1 MMHDEHI
8 PQEDLVLYAMQAM
21 QSHELDAVRAHLD
34 TCSECRRALAEV
46 NGDLAL
52 VAMGVEQKPL
62 PEGARQRFITRITA
76 DESRPHQASNTNV
89 IPIQP
94 IETRQ
99 PKRRAALPL
108 GWIGWIGWVAAAA
121 SLLFAFTLEQKLGK
135 LNDELARQHDA
146 VQQQAAANAR
156 AQQVLDILTAPA
168 ASRVLL
174 TAGKTEPEPAGRA
187 VYLAQTGGLIFQ
199 ANNLALLAANKTYE
213 LWVIPADGRA
223 PIPAGLFRPDPS
235 GSASLVLP
243 PLPKGVP
250 AKAFGV
256 TIEKAEGST
265 TPTAPIILAGVV
277 PSTGE

>member
-1 MMHDEHI
+1 MTHDQHI

-21 QSHELDAVRAHLD
+21 QSHELDAVRLHRD
-34 TCSECRRALAEV
+34 SCSECRRALAEV

-62 PEGARQRFITRITA
+62 PEGARQRFINRISA
-76 DESRPHQASNTNV
+76 DASRPLRAANTNV
-89 IPIQP
+89 IPIQKA
-94 IETRQ
+94 Q
-99 PKRRAALPL
+99 PQRSAVL
-108 GWIGWIGWVAAAA
+108 WIGWIGWIAAAA
-121 SLLFAFTLEQKLGK
+121 SLLFAFTLEQKLRK
-135 LNDELARQHDA
+135 LNDELARQHDV

-156 AQQVLDILTAPA
+156 AQQVLDILTAPT

-174 TAGKTEPEPAGRA
+174 TAGKTKPEPGGRA
-187 VYLAQTGGLIFQ
+187 VYLAETGGLVFQ

-223 PIPAGLFRPDPS
+223 PIPAGLFRPDSS
-235 GSASLVLP
+235 GSASVVLP

-265 TPTAPIILAGVV
+265 TPTAPIILAGAV

>member
-1 MMHDEHI
+1 MMHDQHI

-21 QSHELDAVRAHLD
+21 QSHELDAVRLHLD
-34 TCSECRRALAEV
+34 SCSECRRALAEV

-62 PEGARQRFITRITA
+62 PEGARQRFINRISA
-76 DESRPHQASNTNV
+76 DASRPLRAANTNV
-89 IPIQP
+89 IPIQ
-94 IETRQ
+94 TAQ
-99 PKRRAALPL
+99 PQRRAAL
-108 GWIGWIGWVAAAA
+108 WTGWVAAAA
-121 SLLFAFTLEQKLGK
+121 SMLFAFTLEQKLRK
-135 LNDELARQHDA
+135 LNEELAHQHEV
-146 VQQQAAANAR
+146 VQQQTAASAR
-156 AQQVLDILTAPA
+156 AQQVLDILTAPTA
-168 ASRVLL
+168 RRVLL
-174 TAGKTEPEPAGRA
+174 TSGKTKPEPAGRA
-187 VYLAQTGGLIFQ
+187 VYLAETGGLIFQ
-199 ANNLALLAANKTYE
+199 ANNLALLAENKTYE

-235 GSASLVLP
+235 GSASVVLP

-265 TPTAPIILAGVV
+265 TPTAPIVLAGAV

>member
-1 MMHDEHI
+1 MMHDQHI

-21 QSHELDAVRAHLD
+21 QSHELDAVRLHLD
-34 TCSECRRALAEV
+34 SCSECRRALAEV

-62 PEGARQRFITRITA
+62 PEGARQRFITRISA
-76 DESRPHQASNTNV
+76 DLSRHQANNTNV

-99 PKRRAALPL
+99 PQRRAAV
-108 GWIGWIGWVAAAA
+108 WIGWIGWIAAAA
-121 SLLFAFTLEQKLGK
+121 SLLFAFTLEQKLRK
-135 LNDELARQHDA
+135 LNDELARQHDV

-156 AQQVLDILTAPA
+156 AQQVLDILTAPT

-174 TAGKTEPEPAGRA
+174 TAGKTKPEPAGRA
-187 VYLAQTGGLIFQ
+187 VYLAETGGLIFQ

-223 PIPAGLFRPDPS
+223 PIPAGLFRPDAS
-235 GSASLVLP
+235 GSASVVLP

-265 TPTAPIILAGVV
+265 TPTAPIILAGAV

>member
-1 MMHDEHI
+1 MTHDQHI

-21 QSHELDAVRAHLD
+21 QSHELDAVRLHLES
-34 TCSECRRALAEV
+34 CSECRRALAEV

-52 VAMGVEQKPL
+52 VATGVEQKPL
-62 PEGARQRFITRITA
+62 PEGARQRFISRISA
-76 DESRPHQASNTNV
+76 DASRPLRAASANV
-89 IPIQP
+89 VPIQP

-99 PKRRAALPL
+99 PQRRAAVRI
-108 GWIGWIGWVAAAA
+108 GWIGWIAAAA
-121 SLLFAFTLEQKLGK
+121 SLLFALTLEQKLRK
-135 LNDELARQHDA
+135 LNDELARQHEI

-156 AQQVLDILTAPA
+156 AQQVLDILIAPA
-168 ASRVLL
+168 ANRVLL
-174 TAGKTEPEPAGRA
+174 TAGKAKPEPAGRA
-187 VYLAQTGGLIFQ
+187 VYLAETGGLVFQ

-223 PIPAGLFRPDPS
+223 PIPAGLFRPDSS
-235 GSASLVLP
+235 GSASVVLP

-265 TPTAPIILAGVV
+265 TPTAPIILAGAV